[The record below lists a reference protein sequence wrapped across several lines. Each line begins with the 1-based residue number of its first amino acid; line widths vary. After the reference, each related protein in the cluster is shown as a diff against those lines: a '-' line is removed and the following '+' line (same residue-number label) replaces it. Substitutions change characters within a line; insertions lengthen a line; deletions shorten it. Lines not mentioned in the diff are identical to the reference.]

1 MTQLS
6 QLATKVGTSLK
17 DSGQTVAVAESSAG
31 GIISAALLA
40 VPGASAYFKGGGVV
54 YTGEAKQTLM
64 ALSDAKMAAARAATE
79 THALN
84 LARAAREQLR
94 ADWGV
99 GETGAAG
106 PTGNRYG
113 DAPGHTCIGI
123 SGPSEKVMTLETSM
137 DDREKNMWAFA
148 QAALHLFKECISSAQ
163 KS

>member
-1 MTQLS
+1 VTQLS
-6 QLATKVGTSLK
+6 QLATEVGTSLK
-17 DSGQTVAVAESSAG
+17 DRGQTVAVAESSAG

-64 ALSDAKMAAARAATE
+64 ALSDAKMAESRAATE

-148 QAALHLFKECISSAQ
+148 QATLHLLKECISSAQ
-163 KS
+163 

>member
-1 MTQLS
+1 M
-6 QLATKVGTSLK
+6 
-17 DSGQTVAVAESSAG
+17 AE
-31 GIISAALLA
+31 
-40 VPGASAYFKGGGVV
+40 
-54 YTGEAKQTLM
+54 
-64 ALSDAKMAAARAATE
+64 ARAATE

>member
-6 QLATKVGTSLK
+6 QLATEVGTSLM
-17 DSGQTVAVAESSAG
+17 DRGQTVAVAESSAG

-64 ALSDAKMAAARAATE
+64 ALSDAKMAESRAATE

-148 QAALHLFKECISSAQ
+148 QATLHLLKECISSAQ
-163 KS
+163 

>member
-17 DSGQTVAVAESSAG
+17 DRGQTVAVAESSAG

-54 YTGEAKQTLM
+54 YTGEAKKTLM
-64 ALSDAKMAAARAATE
+64 ALSDAKMAEARAATE

>member
-6 QLATKVGTSLK
+6 QLATEVGTSLK
-17 DSGQTVAVAESSAG
+17 DRGQTVAVAESSAG

-64 ALSDAKMAAARAATE
+64 ALSDAKMAESRAATE

-148 QAALHLFKECISSAQ
+148 QATLHLLKECISSAQ
-163 KS
+163 